1 VTRPALWRGG
11 AVLAVAFA
19 VVLAVP
25 PPQRATALF
34 AFLLLAGALALALLV
49 ALVAARAP
57 SRDVPLA
64 ALVAAPSSP
73 PADLETFERDVRELV
88 RSGAID
94 DRLRAQI
101 QAIAAMR
108 LARAHGI
115 DLHADPAAAAAIVGD
130 GPLWRLLTP
139 TLAGRARVRLSAA
152 ELGVAVDA
160 LEGLR

>member
-1 VTRPALWRGG
+1 VTRSALGRGA

-25 PPQRATALF
+25 AEHRAAALF
-34 AFLLLAGALALALLV
+34 AFLLLTGALTLAVLV

-57 SRDVPLA
+57 ARDLPLA
-64 ALVAAPSSP
+64 ALSP
-73 PADLETFERDVRELV
+73 VPPRSPADLETFERDVRELL

-94 DRLRAQI
+94 DRLRVQI
-101 QAIAAMR
+101 RSIAAMR
-108 LARAHGI
+108 LARAHGV
-115 DLHADPAAAAAIVGD
+115 DLDVDPAAAAAIIGD

-152 ELGVAVDA
+152 ELGAAVDA
-160 LEGLR
+160 LERLR